1 MPDPQSFAGRTVAH
15 YRILEKLGGGGMGVV
30 YKAEDLELGRF
41 VAIKFLPDNVA
52 QDPQALERFRREARA
67 ASALN
72 HPNICTIHE
81 IGRVPAQAGEKGDG
95 HPFIVMEYLDGATLK
110 HLITGRP
117 MELDRLLDVAI
128 DVTDALD
135 AAHSQGIVHRDIKP
149 ANIFVT
155 KRGHAK
161 VLDFGL
167 AKVQSGDDGAAA
179 YTDSTTKVEIEEVHL
194 TSPGTTVG
202 TVAYMSPEQI
212 RAKNLDPRTDIFS
225 FGIVL
230 YEMATGLLPFRGESS
245 GLITEA
251 ILNRAPVPPIRI
263 NPDLPPQLEEIIQK
277 ALEKDRTLRYQHASD
292 MRADLRRL
300 KRDSDSSRR
309 TVASDDSSI
318 AEEAHSSHRLTP
330 QPSAARDVPERL
342 QSTPAPSRTATGPAP
357 AHPSSDAH
365 ASGSSAVVAVAREH
379 KFGLAATLIVIFVLA
394 GAAAYGL
401 YAFLHR
407 GPKLTSKDTIVL
419 ADFVNTTGDPVFD
432 GTLRQGLEV
441 QLQQSPFLN
450 ILSADHV
457 QQTLKLME
465 QPSNARLTPEIAREV
480 CQRTSSTAVLDG
492 SIAQV
497 GTEYSL
503 ILKAVDCANGNS
515 IASSEADAADKNHV
529 LEALSKAAA
538 DMRARLGESL
548 STIQKFNTPIQQAS
562 TSSLEALQAYSRGT
576 QMIAASNM
584 VGATQPLR
592 QAISLDA
599 NFAMAYAALATAVGN
614 LGESALSAQ
623 YAQKAYDLRD
633 RVSEREKLYIDSH
646 YFMYVTGQTD
656 KGRQALQTWAQDYPR
671 DEVPPT
677 DLGAIDSFLGDYA
690 DGLVESQK
698 AFQMDPSGLSYSNL
712 VGAFIVLDRFDE
724 AQAVAQQ
731 AQEKK
736 LDSSYLRYFLYQ
748 LAFFHGDAAGMAQQV
763 AWATGKP
770 GIEDTFL
777 GLESDT
783 AAYSGQLRQ
792 AEQLSERARDSA
804 AQAGEKELAAA
815 YESES
820 ALREALFGNSST
832 AGKYADAALKASNGH
847 DVLFLAGMAYAIIG
861 DVAKTQAVIETY
873 AKHFPSDTV
882 ANSIY
887 VPTLKAQLALVRH
900 DPSKALEEIQPSAPY
915 ELAQPSTT
923 GAIVALYS
931 VYVQARAYL
940 AAKQGKEAAAE
951 FQKILDHRGIV
962 VNNPLG
968 ALAHLGL
975 GRAYALEAQS
985 AHGADAD
992 TAVANARRAY
1002 QDFLALWQHAD
1013 PGIPVLIQA
1022 KSEYARLTPRS

>member
-1 MPDPQSFAGRTVAH
+1 MPDPQSFAGRTIAH
-15 YRILEKLGGGGMGVV
+15 YRMLEKLGGGGMGVV

-135 AAHSQGIVHRDIKP
+135 AAHAQGIVHRDIKP

-167 AKVQSGDDGAAA
+167 AKVQSGDDGAPGYA
-179 YTDSTTKVEIEEVHL
+179 DSTTRAEIQEVHL

-309 TVASDDSSI
+309 TIASDDSLV
-318 AEEAHSSHRLTP
+318 AEEARGSHRPTP
-330 QPSAARDVPERL
+330 QPSAAHDMPERL
-342 QSTPAPSRTATGPAP
+342 QPTPAPPRTATSPTP

-365 ASGSSAVVAVAREH
+365 ASGSSAVVAVARQH

-394 GAAAYGL
+394 GAAAYGP

-407 GPKLTSKDTIVL
+407 APKLTSKDTIVL
-419 ADFVNTTGDPVFD
+419 ADFVNTTGDAVFD

-450 ILSADHV
+450 ILAGDHV

-465 QPSNARLTPEIAREV
+465 QPPDARLTPEIAREV

-529 LEALSKAAA
+529 LDALSKAAS
-538 DMRARLGESL
+538 DMRAKLGESL
-548 STIQKFNTPIQQAS
+548 STIQKFNMPVEQAS
-562 TSSLEALQAYSRGT
+562 TSSLEALQSYSAGRK
-576 QMIAASNM
+576 MIGANNLGAAIPSL
-584 VGATQPLR
+584 QR
-592 QAISLDA
+592 AIALDP
-599 NFAMAYAALATAVGN
+599 NFAMAYAALGTCYNN
-614 LGESALSAQ
+614 LGESTLAAQ
-623 YAQKAYDLRD
+623 YARRSYDLRE
-633 RVSEREKLYIDSH
+633 RVSEREKFYIDSH
-646 YFMYVTGQTD
+646 YFVFATGD
-656 KGRQALQTWAQDYPR
+656 LQKAEQVYQNWEQDYPR
-671 DEVPPT
+671 DEAPPT
-677 DLGAIDSFLGDYA
+677 NLSAAYGALGDYGR
-690 DGLVESQK
+690 GLGESQN
-698 AFQMDPSGLSYSNL
+698 AFRLDPSGLSYSNL
-712 VGAFIVLDRFDE
+712 VDSFILLNRFDE
-724 AQAVAQQ
+724 AQA
-731 AQEKK
+731 
-736 LDSSYLRYFLYQ
+736 
-748 LAFFHGDAAGMAQQV
+748 
-763 AWATGKP
+763 
-770 GIEDTFL
+770 
-777 GLESDT
+777 
-783 AAYSGQLRQ
+783 
-792 AEQLSERARDSA
+792 
-804 AQAGEKELAAA
+804 
-815 YESES
+815 
-820 ALREALFGNSST
+820 
-832 AGKYADAALKASNGH
+832 
-847 DVLFLAGMAYAIIG
+847 
-861 DVAKTQAVIETY
+861 
-873 AKHFPSDTV
+873 
-882 ANSIY
+882 
-887 VPTLKAQLALVRH
+887 
-900 DPSKALEEIQPSAPY
+900 EI
-915 ELAQPSTT
+915 
-923 GAIVALYS
+923 
-931 VYVQARAYL
+931 
-940 AAKQGKEAAAE
+940 
-951 FQKILDHRGIV
+951 
-962 VNNPLG
+962 
-968 ALAHLGL
+968 
-975 GRAYALEAQS
+975 GRA
-985 AHGADAD
+985 
-992 TAVANARRAY
+992 
-1002 QDFLALWQHAD
+1002 
-1013 PGIPVLIQA
+1013 
-1022 KSEYARLTPRS
+1022 